1 MHKTKDR
8 VTRART
14 PLKPGTYPWSFVL
27 QIFHKC
33 ISLEIFVFLFFN
45 LLLFLHYRKV
55 AKRLPYYVTCDEPV
69 IPPDPPKI
77 HMENME
83 TFFYNTIPKRPMA
96 YTIHKEWVSE
106 VIHAKRMELQ
116 KREGIKH
123 RWKNFAFVY

>member
-1 MHKTKDR
+1 
-8 VTRART
+8 
-14 PLKPGTYPWSFVL
+14 LG
-27 QIFHKC
+27 

-45 LLLFLHYRKV
+45 LLLFFHYRKV

-116 KREGIKH
+116 NPIIYGISVTQMTTDMSPVLV
-123 RWKNFAFVY
+123 RFVHVLLDL